1 MLTTILLIRLILA
14 FAVGS
19 IWVATVTVITERKG
33 TTWGVLGGF
42 PSTAAFA
49 LLFIGINQSPA
60 VAVDASIVL
69 PVVFSVSN
77 ACLLLYAFSARKGFA
92 FGFGI
97 SLLAWLGF
105 SAVVVALGLNDYA
118 VSLASGAVISSLTL
132 VAFLKIKLP
141 RFEGQSKLYGK
152 KEILVRGSV
161 AGTIVALTVLL
172 SEFGGPIIGGI
183 AASFPAVYV
192 STLIIMTH
200 SKGAEFSRS
209 ITRPL
214 AVSGIFTVIPYS
226 VVVHFLYPLL
236 GIWLGTLLAYL
247 AVTPLAV
254 LSYLIVK
261 KTKQNANKPLT

>member
-1 MLTTILLIRLILA
+1 MLTTLLLIRLILA

-19 IWVATVTVITERKG
+19 IWVAAVTIITERKG
-33 TTWGVLGGF
+33 ATWGVLGGF

-49 LLFIGINQSPA
+49 LLFIAINESATAA
-60 VAVDASIVL
+60 VEATIVL

-77 ACLLLYAFSARKGFA
+77 ACLLLYAHSARKGFT

-97 SLLAWLGF
+97 SLIAWLGF
-105 SAVVVALGLNDYA
+105 SAFVVILGLNDYA
-118 VSLASGAVISSLTL
+118 VSLVAAAMISTLTL
-132 VAFLKIKLP
+132 LAFLKIKLP
-141 RFEGQSKLYGK
+141 RFEGQTKLYSK
-152 KEILVRGSV
+152 KEILIRGSI

-172 SEFGGPIIGGI
+172 SEIGGPIIGGI

-209 ITRPL
+209 ITRSL

-226 VVVHFLYPLL
+226 VAVHFLYPSL

-247 AVTPLAV
+247 AVTPLAI

-261 KTKQNANKPLT
+261 SVKQKAATS

>member
-1 MLTTILLIRLILA
+1 MLTTLLLFRLILA

-19 IWVATVTVITERKG
+19 IWVATVTIITERKG

-49 LLFIGINQSPA
+49 LLFIGLNQSA
-60 VAVDASIVL
+60 TAAVDATIVL

-105 SAVVVALGLNDYA
+105 SAAVVLLGLNDYV
-118 VSLASGAVISSLTL
+118 VSLVAAAIISSFTL
-132 VAFLKIKLP
+132 FAFLKIKLP
-141 RFEGQSKLYGK
+141 KFEGKTKLYGK
-152 KEILVRGSV
+152 KEIFVRGAV
-161 AGTIVALTVLL
+161 AGSIVALTVLL
-172 SEFGGPIIGGI
+172 SQIGGPIIGGI

-192 STLIIMTH
+192 STLIIMAH
-200 SKGAEFSRS
+200 SKGTEFSRS
-209 ITRPL
+209 VTRPL

-226 VVVHFLYPLL
+226 IAVHFLYPLL
-236 GIWLGTLLAYL
+236 GIWLGTLIAYFV
-247 AVTPLAV
+247 VTPLAV
-254 LSYLIVK
+254 LAYLIVK
-261 KTKQNANKPLT
+261 STK

>member
-19 IWVATVTVITERKG
+19 IWVATVTIITERKG

-49 LLFIGINQSPA
+49 LLFIGLNQSPTAA
-60 VAVDASIVL
+60 VEASIVL

-97 SLLAWLGF
+97 SLMAWLGF
-105 SAVVVALGLNDYA
+105 SAVVVAIGLNDYA
-118 VSLASGAVISSLTL
+118 VSLAAAAVISSLTL
-132 VAFLKIKLP
+132 IAFLKVKLP

-172 SEFGGPIIGGI
+172 SEFGGPIVGGI

-192 STLIIMTH
+192 STLIILSR
-200 SKGAEFSRS
+200 SKGVDFSRS

-214 AVSGIFTVIPYS
+214 AISGILSVIPYS
-226 VVVHFLYPLL
+226 VAVHFLYEPL
-236 GIWLGTLLAYL
+236 GIWLSTLLAYFV
-247 AVTPLAV
+247 VTPLAV
-254 LSYLIVK
+254 LSYLIMK
-261 KTKQNANKPLT
+261 SQIYQ

>member
-19 IWVATVTVITERKG
+19 IWVATVTIITERKG

-49 LLFIGINQSPA
+49 LLFIGINQSA
-60 VAVDASIVL
+60 VAAVEASIVL

-77 ACLLLYAFSARKGFA
+77 ACLLLYAFSARRGFA

-105 SAVVVALGLNDYA
+105 SAVIVLLGLNDYV
-118 VSLASGAVISSLTL
+118 VSLVAAAIISSITFF
-132 VAFLKIKLP
+132 AFLKIKLP
-141 RFEGQSKLYGK
+141 RFEGQTKLYGK
-152 KEILVRGSV
+152 KEILARGAI

-192 STLIIMTH
+192 STLIILTR
-200 SKGAEFSRS
+200 SKGVDFSRS
-209 ITRPL
+209 MTRPL
-214 AVSGIFTVIPYS
+214 AISGILSVIPYS
-226 VVVHFLYPLL
+226 VAVHFLYEPL

-247 AVTPLAV
+247 VVTPLAV
-254 LSYLIVK
+254 LSYLIM
-261 KTKQNANKPLT
+261 KTQICR